1 MSSRRIEFIL
11 FATTGLMAAGYGVM
25 FTVLAEYRDRYGI
38 GEGSIGAIVAAG
50 FFTSFIAQIALAPLA
65 DRGHAKRLVL
75 TGAVVTIAGT
85 LGMAYGT
92 SLISLLASRIVM
104 GLGVGMAVPAIRR
117 ILILHDPGSLGDKLG
132 KLLSIDVAGF
142 ALGPVISALTVGHF
156 GLAAPFLIMSAA
168 LALCLPD
175 LLRMKVQE
183 GSATEAN
190 ERFALDLLRNP
201 GVAAAVLM
209 GLAVFVMIGTFDA
222 LWTLVMKD
230 MHAQT
235 WIAKAGISLFAL
247 PLIFLGPAGGR
258 LAQRLGPFRTST
270 VGLLLGAAY
279 MTSYGLLPTPLSM
292 LGVGITHGVSDGLSV
307 TGTGIAIGMV
317 APAHRQAAA
326 QGLLGGCQTLTGGL
340 AALGAGAIYG
350 ATSRTVAYTTCG
362 VVMTALVLGGAVLA
376 HRAGFL
382 ARIATA
388 KPVVGR
394 SVASASTID

>member
-1 MSSRRIEFIL
+1 
-11 FATTGLMAAGYGVM
+11 
-25 FTVLAEYRDRYGI
+25 
-38 GEGSIGAIVAAG
+38 
-50 FFTSFIAQIALAPLA
+50 
-65 DRGHAKRLVL
+65 
-75 TGAVVTIAGT
+75 
-85 LGMAYGT
+85 
-92 SLISLLASRIVM
+92 
-104 GLGVGMAVPAIRR
+104 
-117 ILILHDPGSLGDKLG
+117 
-132 KLLSIDVAGF
+132 
-142 ALGPVISALTVGHF
+142 
-156 GLAAPFLIMSAA
+156 
-168 LALCLPD
+168 
-175 LLRMKVQE
+175 MKVQE